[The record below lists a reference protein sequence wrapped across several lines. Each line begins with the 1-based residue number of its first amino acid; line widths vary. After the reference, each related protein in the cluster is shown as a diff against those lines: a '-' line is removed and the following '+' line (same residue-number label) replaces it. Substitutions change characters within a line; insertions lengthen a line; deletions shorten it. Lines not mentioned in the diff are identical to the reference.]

1 MTTFQIALSILCALV
16 ALVLVFHMVRD
27 EQTGNVGFFGLVAI
41 EIGLVV
47 QLEWGVVRV
56 AGDHAGVSVGAYLA
70 YLIGGLLILP
80 VGFVWSA
87 SEKSR
92 SGTAV
97 LLVAVLAVPVLL
109 LRLHDIWAG
118 HV

>member
-1 MTTFQIALSILCALV
+1 MSTFQIALSILCALV
-16 ALVLVFHMVRD
+16 AVVLVVHIVRN

-41 EIGLVV
+41 EAGLLVQLVWGLVQV
-47 QLEWGVVRV
+47 F
-56 AGDHAGVSVGAYLA
+56 GDHEGVSVGTYLG
-70 YLIGGLLILP
+70 YLIGGLFILP
-80 VGFVWSA
+80 VAFLWSA

-97 LLVAVLAVPVLL
+97 LLVAVLVIPVLL
-109 LRLHDIWAG
+109 LRLHDIWAT